1 MPLLFAERLR
11 FMQTRNADE
20 MQRPKPLHLKNYS
33 IVTFTISLTSGSVV
47 NALGLGTFIIGLFST

>member
-20 MQRPKPLHLKNYS
+20 MQRPKPLHLKK
-33 IVTFTISLTSGSVV
+33 
-47 NALGLGTFIIGLFST
+47 IIQLLLSRYR